1 MEGLQ
6 PLEDSVIPPAQAW
19 QTQTSNN
26 SDGTNQPPTNVTK
39 LARCVK
45 HVDTRKAGSP
55 IRQIVYYQSGI
66 GSTSDSTIDK
76 TFDGAT
82 GQGMR
87 SIPGT

>member
-1 MEGLQ
+1 MADADFTRIVVCCDGT
-6 PLEDSVIPPAQAW
+6 W
-19 QTQTSNN
+19 NN

-39 LARCVK
+39 LARCIK
-45 HVDTRKAGSP
+45 HVDARKAGST

-66 GSTSDSTIDK
+66 GSTSDTTIDK

-87 SIPGT
+87 NIPGA